1 MRFRSRIRG
10 GATCRRASFP
20 KSLELPEPARLDDA
34 LQRIAAAL
42 AEPIASS
49 CLISV
54 SGRHVGTLADHPNCQ
69 LSDGDELLLLAPIA
83 GG

>member
-1 MRFRSRIRG
+1 MRIQVAFTG
-10 GATCRRASFP
+10 RRYVSASELP
-20 KSLELPEPARLDDA
+20 KSLELPEPARLNDA

-42 AEPIASS
+42 AEPLASS